1 MTWAATIARDGNRW
15 GYALTLDG
23 LWHSGARNLRTHD
36 AAQSAIERDKRSLT
50 FDVPSIHEQLKE
62 LGL

>member
-1 MTWAATIARDGNRW
+1 MGWTATITRDGDRW

-50 FDVPSIHEQLKE
+50 FDVPSIHEQLEE